1 MDATSTFV
9 IIVFL
14 ATAIERTIEAVI
26 NPWFDALEKGKYG
39 LPTWKPGPLVRRVVG
54 VVLGLGAGFA
64 IAFGLGLDLFN
75 PLLGNAGLK
84 YALNTVQAKTFTGI
98 LLGGG
103 SAPAHELIRYVE
115 EKKQKAGQE
124 KDKAEADKILAQR
137 EAAKG
142 A

>member
-1 MDATSTFV
+1 MDGTSTFV

-14 ATAIERTIEAVI
+14 AAAIERTIEAVI
-26 NPWFDALEKGKYG
+26 TPLFDALEKGNYR
-39 LPTWKPGPLVRRVVG
+39 LPKWGPVPLVRRFVG

-75 PLLGNAGLK
+75 PLLDRQTLS
-84 YALNTVQAKTFTGI
+84 LLHAKIFTGI

-115 EKKQKAGQE
+115 EKK
-124 KDKAEADKILAQR
+124 DKAKTEATDKRR
-137 EAAKG
+137 ELEKKLG
-142 A
+142 AD

>member
-1 MDATSTFV
+1 MDGTSTFV

-14 ATAIERTIEAVI
+14 ATAIERTIEAVMT
-26 NPWFDALEKGKYG
+26 PLFDALKDGKYG
-39 LPTWKPGPLVRRVVG
+39 LPEWKAGELVKRFAG

-64 IAFGLGLDLFN
+64 VAFGLGLDLFT
-75 PLLGNAGLK
+75 PLLQTLGPEQ
-84 YALNTVQAKTFTGI
+84 ALHSAQAKIFTGI

-124 KDKAEADKILAQR
+124 KDKAEADAIVARRTAGLS
-137 EAAKG
+137 
-142 A
+142 